1 MWWTISAEEVVVV
14 AKKKWNLFYYRDDHR
29 KKEDSYFCE
38 PEINELNRKGM
49 DRSWCLVY
57 HLLKRSLL
65 VPRLLGTLLMVSNKC
80 KY

>member
-1 MWWTISAEEVVVV
+1 MRLHVVDKFL
-14 AKKKWNLFYYRDDHR
+14 KKRWRPRRSGICFITAGDHR

-57 HLLKRSLL
+57 HLLKGSLL
-65 VPRLLGTLLMVSNKC
+65 VPLLFWE
-80 KY
+80 